1 MDGSASRPRHCLY
14 LEQAREVVRGNERTY
29 RQAERLADGVLHTL
43 HPVQDRRGV
52 ILTSRIPA
60 AFGQIT
66 VGDDDPNRMDNATW
80 ETEAIEPPENLQ

>member
-29 RQAERLADGVLHTL
+29 RQAERLADGCPA
-43 HPVQDRRGV
+43 HPASCPRSQGCDPD
-52 ILTSRIPA
+52 IPDPA

-66 VGDDDPNRMDNATW
+66 VGDDDP
-80 ETEAIEPPENLQ
+80 EAIEPSENLQ